1 MTDLP
6 FNIYLEEGPGGP
18 RLVVQ
23 FSRGSECKLSRD
35 QAEELARHIR
45 DAIEHG
51 PQHDEPVRNH
61 EGNKITVRRFEKMI
75 TVDFWFPTP
84 TAPTTGHR
92 LTVDQAKDFLHELV
106 SFMEDV
112 DRDFR

>member
-6 FNIYLEEGPGGP
+6 FNIYVEDGPGGP

-23 FSRGSECKLSRD
+23 FGRGSECKLSRD

-45 DAIEHG
+45 DAIERG
-51 PQHDEPVRNH
+51 AQHNEPVRNH
-61 EGNKITVRRFEKMI
+61 EGHKITVCRSEKMI
-75 TVDFWFPTP
+75 TFDFWFPT
-84 TAPTTGHR
+84 APTKGHR

-106 SFMEDV
+106 SFMEEV
-112 DRDFR
+112 DRAR